1 MILYDI
7 LQWWNKK
14 KGWEFNFKIC
24 LNFIMDSLKAVQ
36 WIFELELGTTQRWY
50 ISVSGK
56 SQVIKQY
63 AFLHF

>member
-1 MILYDI
+1 
-7 LQWWNKK
+7 
-14 KGWEFNFKIC
+14 
-24 LNFIMDSLKAVQ
+24 MDSLKAVQ

-63 AFLHF
+63 EFLYF